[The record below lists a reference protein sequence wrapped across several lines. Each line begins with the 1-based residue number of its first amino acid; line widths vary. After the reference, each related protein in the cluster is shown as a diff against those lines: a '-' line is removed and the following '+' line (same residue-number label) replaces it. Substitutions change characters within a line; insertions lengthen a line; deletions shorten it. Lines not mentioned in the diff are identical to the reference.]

1 MSDVGEAFE
10 QAGKTLAVSFADVVK
25 GTGKMVSSASTNAA
39 ELVDIGGKTAVGVSS
54 NAGKAATAAVGTVA
68 NTLATVQKLSERLD
82 NYTEE
87 AKQQAQIDNK
97 TATITKEKQ
106 DDITRAKIDSQ
117 TQTKIQQIKNDLESK
132 KKEIELEQA
141 RMLSEL
147 TAQQKQL
154 YLKSQDNINKQQKAY
169 YYGFT
174 NSNPGPN
181 DTGYISRWYGLSKW
195 CYSYIPQYFEASK
208 KKNIDIIIDIDITID
223 IDFPE
228 TLPSGQRSQNISAI
242 NSSTNSSTQQN
253 ITIGFETQSQTDWK
267 GKPYHLQLPVIK
279 FQESNDKTT
288 TLFGKMNYTLIW
300 FLCPTTSRGGRSKRR
315 RTNRRRTNRR
325 RTNRRRTN
333 RRRTNR
339 RRTNRRRTYK
349 RH

>member
-1 MSDVGEAFE
+1 MSDDSVSDAFK

-106 DDITRAKIDSQ
+106 DDVTRAKIDSQ

-132 KKEIELEQA
+132 KKEIEFEQA

-195 CYSYIPQYFEASK
+195 CYSYIPQYFVA
-208 KKNIDIIIDIDITID
+208 IDGSIID

-228 TLPSGQRSQNISAI
+228 TLPPGQRSQNISAI
-242 NSSTNSSTQQN
+242 NSSTRQN

-300 FLCPTTSRGGRSKRR
+300 FLCPTTNRGGKRR
-315 RTNRRRTNRR
+315 RTNKRRTNLRRRTNKG
-325 RTNRRRTN
+325 RTNR
-333 RRRTNR
+333 
-339 RRTNRRRTYK
+339 RRRTYK